1 MRPVRK
7 KEANEVV
14 KTEYYTK
21 TTDILLWRRRLVG
34 LRIYVT
40 ESKNLPIINEIT
52 DQDITNNNTGD
63 IFVIVYEPIWAHE
76 KFLSA
81 TQCLFLK
88 KNLID
93 NFYSS
98 EDREIKYLVS
108 IAVYVAYLL
117 VHSFAILS
125 CSSLKNGSIYLMK

>member
-21 TTDILLWRRRLVG
+21 TTDILLWRRRLIG

-40 ESKNLPIINEIT
+40 ESQNLPIINEIT

-88 KNLID
+88 
-93 NFYSS
+93 NFNWQF
-98 EDREIKYLVS
+98 L
-108 IAVYVAYLL
+108 
-117 VHSFAILS
+117 F
-125 CSSLKNGSIYLMK
+125 